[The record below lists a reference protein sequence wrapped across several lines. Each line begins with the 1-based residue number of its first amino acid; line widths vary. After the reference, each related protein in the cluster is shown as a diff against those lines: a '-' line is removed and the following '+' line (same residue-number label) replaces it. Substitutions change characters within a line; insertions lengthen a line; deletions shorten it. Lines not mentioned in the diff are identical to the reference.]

1 MIVYPVFI
9 RNWVRKS
16 RPSTN
21 DHPAGKW
28 LKRPPLSELA
38 QDPSQ
43 LPPFVADCPVARKYL
58 TLLEPLDWANFPERN
73 PRRAWPGPQPL
84 ARAPFVA
91 AYLVKLHEGKT
102 YMSELRQ
109 YLLEHPALVWL
120 LGFPLAPSSNYPWG
134 FDLEATIPTAR
145 QFLAVLRQLDN
156 DALQFLLDNTV
167 QRLQQELPPELNFGQ
182 IVAFDTKHILAWVA
196 ENNPKT
202 FIPHGRYDK
211 NRQPKA
217 DPDCRLGV
225 KKRRNQSTKAGRPA
239 QVQLLLDGT
248 QSNSATVAQGYAE
261 RIVQEYAIAAAGNI
275 RLAIDLRARAW
286 FNPDLLSRNYNVPA
300 VAGTIVFLMSL
311 ILTALAVVREREIG
325 TLEQLMVSPLTPFE
339 LIGGKTIPFALFAFI
354 DVLLVTGAALF
365 WFDVPFVGSL
375 WQLMLA
381 SLLFILSGLG
391 VGLLISTVSKT
402 QQQAFLTTFLV
413 FMPIMLLSGFMFP
426 VNSMPKIFQWLT
438 LINPMRHYLE
448 IVRSIFLKGA
458 GIAPLWHQYAVLTVL
473 GIVTLI
479 FAASRFR
486 KVAG

>member
-1 MIVYPVFI
+1 MSGEHTGRIREMIRKEFLHVRRDHRLWRLLFI
-9 RNWVRKS
+9 APLIQLMIFGYAVSTDVRNTATVVV
-16 RPSTN
+16 
-21 DHPAGKW
+21 D
-28 LKRPPLSELA
+28 LSHTQEARDLIDA
-38 QDPSQ
+38 FTASGY
-43 LPPFVADCPVARKYL
+43 FRIVARS
-58 TLLEPLDWANFPERN
+58 TRPADAVQALDHGDA
-73 PRRAWPGPQPL
+73 L
-84 ARAPFVA
+84 A
-91 AYLVKLHEGKT
+91 
-102 YMSELRQ
+102 
-109 YLLEHPALVWL
+109 ALVIPVDFATA
-120 LGFPLAPSSNYPWG
+120 LGQG
-134 FDLEATIPTAR
+134 HAT
-145 QFLAVLRQLDN
+145 
-156 DALQFLLDNTV
+156 
-167 QRLQQELPPELNFGQ
+167 
-182 IVAFDTKHILAWVA
+182 
-196 ENNPKT
+196 
-202 FIPHGRYDK
+202 
-211 NRQPKA
+211 
-217 DPDCRLGV
+217 
-225 KKRRNQSTKAGRPA
+225 
-239 QVQLLLDGT
+239 VQLLLDGT

-339 LIGGKTIPFALFAFI
+339 LIGGKTIPFALFAFV

-365 WFDVPFVGSL
+365 WFGVPFVGSL

-438 LINPMRHYLE
+438 LVNPMRHYLE

-458 GIAPLWHQYAVLTVL
+458 GIAPLWHQYAVLAVL